1 MTSSSGS
8 GTPIRQKIA
17 DRTIE
22 AMSLKQK
29 LKAALHAS
37 TVQSMRAFQ
46 GQTLKNLK
54 RNSEAAHEAVYGAN
68 GMKTGDGVAVSESDE
83 MGPMILGDYNVHQ
96 TTSTPAPSTSK
107 RSLAGE
113 AVKLAIAAGIATTGV
128 GLPAAIAVQ
137 ALWPKKESKPISE
150 RSSYK
155 DATIELSLPYSKVNP
170 AVRQETP

>member
-1 MTSSSGS
+1 MG
-8 GTPIRQKIA
+8 
-17 DRTIE
+17 
-22 AMSLKQK
+22 LKQK

-54 RNSEAAHEAVYGAN
+54 RNSEAAHEAVYGAS
-68 GMKTGDGVAVSESDE
+68 GMKTGDGGAVSESDE

-96 TTSTPAPSTSK
+96 TTSTPAPSATK

-128 GLPAAIAVQ
+128 GLPVAIAVQ
-137 ALWPKKESKPISE
+137 ALWPNKESKPTSE
-150 RSSYK
+150 RASFK
-155 DATIELSLPYSKVNP
+155 DATIELSLPYSQVSP
-170 AVRQETP
+170 AARLETP

>member
-54 RNSEAAHEAVYGAN
+54 RNSDAAHGAVYGVS
-68 GMKTGDGVAVSESDE
+68 GMKAGDSGPVSESDE

-96 TTSTPAPSTSK
+96 TTSTPAPSATK

-128 GLPAAIAVQ
+128 GLPTAIAIQ
-137 ALWPKKESKPISE
+137 GLWPKKDVVVPETRKSFT
-150 RSSYK
+150 
-155 DATIELSLPYSKVNP
+155 DATIEIVLPYEAVKKVE
-170 AVRQETP
+170 RGQ